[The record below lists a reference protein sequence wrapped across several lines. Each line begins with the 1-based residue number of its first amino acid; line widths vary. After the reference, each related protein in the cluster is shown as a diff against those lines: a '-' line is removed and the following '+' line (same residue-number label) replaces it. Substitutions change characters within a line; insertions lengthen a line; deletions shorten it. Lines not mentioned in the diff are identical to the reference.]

1 LNAPNDWWNT
11 FFSGLAVEMWRG
23 AMPPEATQA
32 DIDFLWKHLKLA
44 PGARVLDVPCGAGRL
59 ALPLAERGCAV
70 TGVDISQEFL
80 DAAAEAAA
88 EKGLSRAIALRRGD
102 MRDLPAGAGFDA
114 AFCFG
119 NSFGYLDDR
128 GNEAFLDAIAAA
140 LGKGGRFAID
150 FGQTA
155 EGVLPA
161 LAPRQQAYLGNI
173 HFEEETR
180 FDARTSRIE
189 NVFTFSRG
197 EQSETKLASQ
207 RLYLAGD
214 VARMLERAGF
224 EICGF
229 YGSPAQE
236 PFALKSQRLLIVG
249 EKR

>member
-1 LNAPNDWWNT
+1 MNAPHDWWST

-23 AMPPEATQA
+23 ALPPEATQA
-32 DIDFLWKHLKLA
+32 DADFLWKHLKLA
-44 PGARVLDVPCGAGRL
+44 KGACVLDVACGAGRL

-70 TGVDISQEFL
+70 TGVDISQDFL
-80 DAAAEAAA
+80 DAAAATATA
-88 EKGLSRAIALRRGD
+88 KGLSLKLRRAD
-102 MRDLPAGAGFDA
+102 MRDLPGGATFDA

-128 GNEAFLDAIAAA
+128 GNEEFVAAA
-140 LGKGGRFAID
+140 AGALRQGGRFAID

-161 LAPRQQAYLGNI
+161 LAPKQQAYLGSI

-180 FDARTSRIE
+180 FDARSSRIE

-197 EQSETKLASQ
+197 DQSETKLASQ
-207 RLYLAGD
+207 RLYLGGD
-214 VARMLERAGF
+214 VARMLEHAGF
-224 EICGF
+224 AIAGF
-229 YGSPAQE
+229 YGSPAEE
-236 PFALKSQRLLIVG
+236 PFALKSPRLLIVG